1 MVLIPGHIVCCSACP
16 LTVHSICCTCVH
28 LLCVGGKEEVRVVIK
43 SKALD
48 SETYNLV
55 NKMAQGCGLD
65 LAQLFEQHKRNTG
78 FM

>member
-1 MVLIPGHIVCCSACP
+1 M
-16 LTVHSICCTCVH
+16 
-28 LLCVGGKEEVRVVIK
+28 VIK

-65 LAQLFEQHKRNTG
+65 LARLFEKHKRNTG
-78 FM
+78 FR